1 MAKLSTALIAA
12 GLVTACSSSSTIAA
26 PKTWFEVEQYTP
38 IQQRQFC
45 DLANEYRSNLSE
57 AFISRNEIKQNKVK
71 QQRQED
77 LDGLLPEGKFDNWI
91 ARVVSVKQV
100 NDQTDPSVDGD
111 VAVVVEL
118 KCDVQVGSGQLVVGD
133 SLKWGATIDYNSRE
147 YREASKLSSGDFVI
161 VSGEFVTIKDFQP
174 GKKETY
180 YASRP
185 LDSSDLDS
193 SSNKKYGNGEEL
205 FLANIKY
212 FASAR

>member
-12 GLVTACSSSSTIAA
+12 ALVTACSSSSTIAA

-45 DLANEYRSNLSE
+45 DLAEEYRSNLSE

-100 NDQTDPSVDGD
+100 NDQNDPTVDGD

-118 KCDVQVGSGQLVVGD
+118 KCDVQVGSGQLEVGN

-185 LDSSDLDS
+185 LNSGDLESST
-193 SSNKKYGNGEEL
+193 NKKYGNGEEL